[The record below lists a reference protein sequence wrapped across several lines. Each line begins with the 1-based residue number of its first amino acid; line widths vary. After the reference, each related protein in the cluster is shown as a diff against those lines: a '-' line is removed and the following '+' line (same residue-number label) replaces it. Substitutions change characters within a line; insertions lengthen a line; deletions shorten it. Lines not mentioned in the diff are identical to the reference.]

1 MTQHTSPS
9 LKQRNQGLLV
19 SFALIDALAI
29 ASLVFYPQMA
39 TFQLSHTLAIRQF
52 LIPLLPVAVW
62 LLIDV
67 VPSDIKAV
75 LVFWRLHDVLPGHR
89 AFTHYAAH
97 DSRVDLAALQDKLG
111 ELPTDSTKQNAV
123 WFKLYKQV
131 QDNAEIL
138 ESHKSYLLW
147 RDATA
152 FSAVLLVAAP
162 LGLYGLIHSTHT
174 AITSATLFTVQYI
187 ACALAG
193 RNRGIRFVCNVV
205 SSYIHQAPA
214 QTQKATRKKPST

>member
-1 MTQHTSPS
+1 MTQHASPS

-29 ASLVFYPQMA
+29 ASLVFYPRIA
-39 TFQLSHTLAIRQF
+39 TFQLSHTVAIRQF

-67 VPSDIKAV
+67 VPSSIKAV
-75 LVFWRLHDVLPGHR
+75 LMFWRLHDALPGHR
-89 AFTHYAAH
+89 AFTYYAAR

-111 ELPTDSTKQNAV
+111 ELPTDPTKQNTV
-123 WFKLYKQV
+123 WFKLYKEV
-131 QDNAEIL
+131 QDNVEIL

-152 FSAVLLVAAP
+152 FSAVLLVVAP
-162 LGLYGLIHSTHT
+162 LGLYAFIHSGH
-174 AITSATLFTVQYI
+174 AALNSATLFAVQYV
-187 ACALAG
+187 ACAFAG
-193 RNRGIRFVCNVV
+193 RNRGIRLVCNVM
-205 SSYIHQAPA
+205 SSYIHKTPA
-214 QTQKATRKKPST
+214 QKSTRKKSST